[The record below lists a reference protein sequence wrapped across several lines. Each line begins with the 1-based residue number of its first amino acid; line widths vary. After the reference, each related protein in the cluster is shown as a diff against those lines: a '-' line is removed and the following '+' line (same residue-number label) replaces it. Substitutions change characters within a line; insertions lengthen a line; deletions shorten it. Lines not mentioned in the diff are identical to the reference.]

1 MAPAAGLATAG
12 WPRRRQRPGLAGGA
26 AYQRSQQVLTLP
38 AAPPP
43 VAAPLA
49 QALLLGSSL
58 LERRRLGGALCDA
71 LDEAYGLPSCRL
83 VVADRPQTHALQ
95 EGGRLASKTYGY
107 YRCTLPAGGGAPER
121 CTIRIYHR
129 TAIRQQ
135 VLAAKP
141 FCNTLLHEWM
151 HHYDFAGLH
160 LGRSPH
166 TTGFFTRL
174 RWLAEQLQV
183 GVVLPPEESG
193 PGARRAESW
202 AAAAE

>member
-1 MAPAAGLATAG
+1 M
-12 WPRRRQRPGLAGGA
+12 
-26 AYQRSQQVLTLP
+26 LTLP
-38 AAPPP
+38 TPPPP

-58 LERRRLGGALCDA
+58 LERRRLGAALCDA
-71 LDEAYGLPSCRL
+71 LDEAYRLPPCRL

-95 EGGRLASKTYGY
+95 ESGRLASKTYGY
-107 YRCTLPAGGGAPER
+107 YRCTLPAGGGTPER
-121 CTIRIYHR
+121 CAIRIYHR
-129 TAIRQQ
+129 TAVRQQ

-151 HHYDFAGLH
+151 HHYDFAGLR
-160 LGRSPH
+160 LARSPH

-183 GVVLPPEESG
+183 SVVLPPPAPG
-193 PGARRAESW
+193 PGESRSPNPVG
-202 AAAAE
+202 A